1 MGTVMIIPAKKQV
14 GSSIA
19 KEEVKK
25 LRVAAYCRVS
35 TDMDTQQGSYE
46 SQIKHYT
53 DYINGNPE
61 WENAGIFA
69 DEGISAVTTKKRTEF
84 NRMIQACME
93 DRIDMIITKSI
104 SRFARNTVDCLNY
117 IRKLKEKKIAVF
129 FEKEN
134 INTLDAKGETLLI
147 IMASLAQ
154 QESESLSLNTRMGY
168 QYRFQQGKIIV
179 NAKMFLGYDK
189 DENGNLVINPEQAE
203 IVKRIFREYL
213 EGASCQKIAKG
224 LERDGISTV
233 RGNTKWHS
241 SSIRRILENE
251 KYMGDALLQKTYT
264 VDFLQKKR
272 DRNHGELPQ
281 YYVEDSHEAIIPKEI
296 FLMVQKEIARRG
308 QDTDCM
314 GRKRCFSA
322 NHCFTH
328 LIYCAECGELF
339 RRLHWKN
346 RGKQSIVWRCISRL
360 NKKDSC
366 SARTLNE
373 ESLKSAFVEAFNN
386 IIADSQEYSVV
397 LAENIASVLT
407 ETEIT
412 SEDIDSRLEKLQQE
426 LLERAGRHESYND
439 LAEEIFCLR
448 EEKEKALTD
457 ETARKQYLERMTGLK
472 EFIENQPDSITE
484 FDETLVKHLLA
495 KVTVSE
501 DSLLFEFKSGLTVS
515 RK

>member
-35 TDMDTQQGSYE
+35 TDMDAQQGSYE
-46 SQIKHYT
+46 SQIRHYT
-53 DYINGNPE
+53 DYINSNPE

-69 DEGISAVTTKKRTEF
+69 DEGISAVTTKKRAEF
-84 NRMIQACME
+84 NRMIEACM
-93 DRIDMIITKSI
+93 DGKIDMIITKSI

-134 INTLDAKGETLLI
+134 INTMDSKGETLLT

-233 RGNTKWHS
+233 RGNTKWHDN
-241 SSIRRILENE
+241 SIRRILENE

-281 YYVEDSHEAIIPKEI
+281 YYVEDSHEAIIPKEM
-296 FLMVQKEIARRG
+296 FLLVQKEMARRG
-308 QDTDCM
+308 TETDCM

-322 NHCFTH
+322 NHCFTQ
-328 LIYCAECGELF
+328 IVYCGECGELF

-346 RGKQSIVWRCISRL
+346 RGKQSIVWRCLSRL
-360 NKKDSC
+360 KNKESC

-373 ESLKSAFVEAFNN
+373 EILKSAFVEALNS
-386 IIADSQEYSVV
+386 IISDSQEYSKI
-397 LAENIASVLT
+397 LTENIASVLT
-407 ETEIT
+407 ETGN
-412 SEDIDSRLEKLQQE
+412 SSDDISQQLEELQQE
-426 LLERAGRHESYND
+426 LLERAGRHENYDD
-439 LAEEIFCLR
+439 LAEEIFRLR
-448 EEKEKALTD
+448 EEKEKLLTD
-457 ETARKQYLERMTGLK
+457 ETAKKQYLE
-472 EFIENQPDSITE
+472 E
-484 FDETLVKHLLA
+484 
-495 KVTVSE
+495 
-501 DSLLFEFKSGLTVS
+501 
-515 RK
+515 